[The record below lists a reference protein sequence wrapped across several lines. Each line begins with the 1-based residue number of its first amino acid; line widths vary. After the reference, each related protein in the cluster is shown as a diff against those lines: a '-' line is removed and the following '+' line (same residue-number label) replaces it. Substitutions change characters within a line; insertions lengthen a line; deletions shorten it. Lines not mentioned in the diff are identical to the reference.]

1 MVYHRSSITYWV
13 QYQLIRGVFGLKLLH
28 ESPEEIANR
37 YSDGVIARHYTRGE
51 LSALLAPSFE
61 RIETRVMGQLGEA
74 VPLPARLRRPVER
87 IVPVGL
93 RRDVVRRYGWFLFA
107 SATRRA

>member
-1 MVYHRSSITYWV
+1 
-13 QYQLIRGVFGLKLLH
+13 
-28 ESPEEIANR
+28 
-37 YSDGVIARHYTRGE
+37 
-51 LSALLAPSFE
+51 
-61 RIETRVMGQLGEA
+61 MGQLGEA

>member
-1 MVYHRSSITYWV
+1 MVYNRSSITYWV

-51 LSALLAPSFE
+51 LTALLSPSFE

-74 VPLPARLRRPVER
+74 VPLPSRLRRPVER
-87 IVPVGL
+87 VVPVGL
-93 RRDVVRRYGWFLFA
+93 RKDIVRRYGWFLFA